1 MVVKKK
7 KNLSAISCMTK
18 LFKLQKGNT
27 NLIIDENS
35 LVYDL
40 TLGSGDTLELIQEN
54 NINLLTNLL
63 YQLELKPNQ
72 NIKTLLL
79 EFIDQQQNARVF
91 ILQKILGC
99 NIIEAKVLINKY
111 SDKNLKEIINLLV
124 QEDKDVEID
133 YDNYIYNVLGK

>member
-1 MVVKKK
+1 
-7 KNLSAISCMTK
+7 MTK